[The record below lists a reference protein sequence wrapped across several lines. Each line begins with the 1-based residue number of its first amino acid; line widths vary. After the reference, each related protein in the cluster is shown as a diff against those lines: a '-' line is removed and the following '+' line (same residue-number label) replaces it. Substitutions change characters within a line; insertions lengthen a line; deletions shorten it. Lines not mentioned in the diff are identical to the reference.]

1 MRAQEFL
8 LEGKGDKILS
18 PNRWEQMSKLIIK
31 GMKRDHTVDNEL
43 VKSDEGI
50 KSVAEQLIAIDPSR
64 NGQYE
69 VAVVKW
75 FSNGEFFIGEDAEG
89 ISTLLTQFDSLKK
102 RKKLPQQ
109 NNDIGRMT
117 KAQTQEV
124 VNAIVQADRTAEL
137 AMNKDID
144 NTGRMARGEEASAD
158 RGDLIIDE
166 GTFKVFQPHTKKQAR
181 EVCKMPQGSVYA
193 STNDAI
199 GDGKEPAA
207 DFCTASTNN
216 FERYSGQGPF
226 YDVILNDG
234 DPKSMRVF
242 QFHYESN
249 QFVNESDIQ
258 ITESEIAILSK
269 YPGYTKFLNMM
280 IKEHYAEYL

>member
-8 LEGKGDKILS
+8 LEGKGDKILA
-18 PNRWEQMSKLIIK
+18 PNRWEQMSRLIVK
-31 GMKRDHTVDNEL
+31 GMQRDHTVDNEL

-50 KSVAEQLIAIDPSR
+50 KSVAEQLISIDPSR

-242 QFHYESN
+242 QFQYESN

>member
-18 PNRWEQMSKLIIK
+18 PNRWEQMSKLIVK
-31 GMKRDHTVDNEL
+31 GMKRDHTVNNEL

-75 FSNGEFFIGEDAEG
+75 FSNGEFFIGEDADG
-89 ISTLLTQFDSLKK
+89 ITTLLTQFDSLKK

-109 NNDIGRMT
+109 NNDIGRMS

-144 NTGRMARGEEASAD
+144 NTSRMQRGEQAQVD
-158 RGDLIIDE
+158 RGEVIIDE
-166 GTFKVFQPHTKKQAR
+166 GAFKVFQPRTKEQAR
-181 EVCKMPQGSVYA
+181 AVCKMPQGSVFANSNA
-193 STNDAI
+193 SI
-199 GDGKEPAA
+199 PGEPAA
-207 DFCTASTNN
+207 NFCTASTDN
-216 FERYSGQGPF
+216 FEHYSGQGAF

-242 QFHYESN
+242 QFQYESN
-249 QFVNESDIQ
+249 QFVDESDSNVSQTDIDH
-258 ITESEIAILSK
+258 LSQ
-269 YPGYTKFLNMM
+269 YPGYTKFLNML

>member
-8 LEGKGDKILS
+8 LEGKGDKILA
-18 PNRWEQMSKLIIK
+18 PNRWEQMSRLIVK
-31 GMKRDHTVDNEL
+31 GMQRDHTVDNEL

-50 KSVAEQLIAIDPSR
+50 KSVAEQLISIDPSR

-144 NTGRMARGEEASAD
+144 NTGRMARGEEAQVD

-166 GTFKVFQPHTKKQAR
+166 GTFKVFQPHTKEQAR

>member
-18 PNRWEQMSKLIIK
+18 PNRWEQMSKLIVK
-31 GMKRDHTVDNEL
+31 GMKRDHTVNNEL

-75 FSNGEFFIGEDAEG
+75 FSNGEFFIGEDADG
-89 ISTLLTQFDSLKK
+89 ITTLITQFDSLKK

-109 NNDIGRMT
+109 NNDIGRMS

-144 NTGRMARGEEASAD
+144 NTSRMQRGEQAQVD
-158 RGDLIIDE
+158 RGEVIIDE
-166 GTFKVFQPHTKKQAR
+166 GAFKVFQPRTKEQAR
-181 EVCKMPQGSVYA
+181 AVCKMPQGSVFANSNA
-193 STNDAI
+193 SI
-199 GDGKEPAA
+199 PGEPAA
-207 DFCTASTNN
+207 NFCTASTDN
-216 FERYSGQGPF
+216 FEHYSGQGAF

-242 QFHYESN
+242 QFQYESN
-249 QFVNESDIQ
+249 QFVDESDSNVSQTDIDH
-258 ITESEIAILSK
+258 LSQ
-269 YPGYTKFLNMM
+269 YPGYTKFLNML

>member
-8 LEGKGDKILS
+8 LEGKGDKILA
-18 PNRWEQMSKLIIK
+18 PNRWEQMSRLIVK
-31 GMKRDHTVDNEL
+31 GMQRDHTVDNEL

-50 KSVAEQLIAIDPSR
+50 KSVAEQLISIDPSR

-166 GTFKVFQPHTKKQAR
+166 GTFKVFQPHTKEQAR

-216 FERYSGQGPF
+216 FEHYSGQGPF

>member
-8 LEGKGDKILS
+8 LEGKGDKILA
-18 PNRWEQMSKLIIK
+18 PNRWEQMSRLIVK
-31 GMKRDHTVDNEL
+31 GMQRDHTVDNEL

-50 KSVAEQLIAIDPSR
+50 KSVAEQLISIDPSR

-166 GTFKVFQPHTKKQAR
+166 GTFKVFQPHTKEQAR

-242 QFHYESN
+242 QFQYESN

-280 IKEHYAEYL
+280 IKEYYAEYL

>member
-8 LEGKGDKILS
+8 LEGKGDKILA
-18 PNRWEQMSKLIIK
+18 PNRWEQMSRLIVK
-31 GMKRDHTVDNEL
+31 GMQRDHTVDNEL

-50 KSVAEQLIAIDPSR
+50 KSVAEQLISIDPSR

-280 IKEHYAEYL
+280 IKEYYAEHL

>member
-8 LEGKGDKILS
+8 LEGKGDKILA
-18 PNRWEQMSKLIIK
+18 PNRWEQMSRLIVK
-31 GMKRDHTVDNEL
+31 GMQRDHTVDNEL

-50 KSVAEQLIAIDPSR
+50 KSVAEQLISIDPSR

-280 IKEHYAEYL
+280 IKEYYAEYL

>member
-8 LEGKGDKILS
+8 LEGKGDKILA
-18 PNRWEQMSKLIIK
+18 PNRWEQMSRLIVK
-31 GMKRDHTVDNEL
+31 GMQRDHTVDNEL

-50 KSVAEQLIAIDPSR
+50 KSVAEQLISIDPSR

-166 GTFKVFQPHTKKQAR
+166 GTFKVFQPHTKEQAR

-242 QFHYESN
+242 QFQYESN

>member
-8 LEGKGDKILS
+8 LEGKGDKILA
-18 PNRWEQMSKLIIK
+18 PNRWEQMSRLIVK
-31 GMKRDHTVDNEL
+31 GMQRDHTVDNEL

-50 KSVAEQLIAIDPSR
+50 KSVAEQLISIDPSR

-216 FERYSGQGPF
+216 FEHYSGQGPF

>member
-8 LEGKGDKILS
+8 LEGKGDKILA
-18 PNRWEQMSKLIIK
+18 PNRWEQMSRLIVK
-31 GMKRDHTVDNEL
+31 GMQRDHTVDNEL

-50 KSVAEQLIAIDPSR
+50 KSVAEQLISIDPSR

-166 GTFKVFQPHTKKQAR
+166 GTFKVFQPHTKEQAR

-216 FERYSGQGPF
+216 FEHYSGQGPF

-242 QFHYESN
+242 QFQYESN

>member
-1 MRAQEFL
+1 
-8 LEGKGDKILS
+8 
-18 PNRWEQMSKLIIK
+18 
-31 GMKRDHTVDNEL
+31 
-43 VKSDEGI
+43 
-50 KSVAEQLIAIDPSR
+50 
-64 NGQYE
+64 
-69 VAVVKW
+69 
-75 FSNGEFFIGEDAEG
+75 
-89 ISTLLTQFDSLKK
+89 
-102 RKKLPQQ
+102 
-109 NNDIGRMT
+109 
-117 KAQTQEV
+117 
-124 VNAIVQADRTAEL
+124 
-137 AMNKDID
+137 MNKDID
-144 NTGRMARGEEASAD
+144 NTGRMARGEEAQVD

-166 GTFKVFQPHTKKQAR
+166 GTFKVFQPHTKEQAR

-216 FERYSGQGPF
+216 FEHYSGQGPF

-242 QFHYESN
+242 QFQYESN

-280 IKEHYAEYL
+280 IKEYYAEYL

>member
-18 PNRWEQMSKLIIK
+18 PNRWEQMSKLIVK
-31 GMKRDHTVDNEL
+31 GMKRDHTVNNEL

-75 FSNGEFFIGEDAEG
+75 FSNGEFFIGEDADG
-89 ISTLLTQFDSLKK
+89 ITTLITQFDSLKK

-109 NNDIGRMT
+109 NNDIGRMS

-144 NTGRMARGEEASAD
+144 NTSRMQRGEQAQVD
-158 RGDLIIDE
+158 RGEVIIDE
-166 GTFKVFQPHTKKQAR
+166 GAFKVFQPRTKEQAR
-181 EVCKMPQGSVYA
+181 AVCKMPQGSVFANSNA
-193 STNDAI
+193 SI
-199 GDGKEPAA
+199 PGEPAA
-207 DFCTASTNN
+207 NFCTASTDN
-216 FERYSGQGPF
+216 FEHYSGQGAF

-249 QFVNESDIQ
+249 QFVDESNSNVSQTDIDH
-258 ITESEIAILSK
+258 LSQ
-269 YPGYTKFLNMM
+269 YPGYTKFLNML

>member
-1 MRAQEFL
+1 MQ
-8 LEGKGDKILS
+8 
-18 PNRWEQMSKLIIK
+18 
-31 GMKRDHTVDNEL
+31 RDHTVDNEL

-50 KSVAEQLIAIDPSR
+50 KSVAEQLISIDPSR

>member
-8 LEGKGDKILS
+8 LEGKGDKILA
-18 PNRWEQMSKLIIK
+18 PNRWEQMSRLIVK
-31 GMKRDHTVDNEL
+31 GMQRDHTVDNEL

-50 KSVAEQLIAIDPSR
+50 KSVAEQLISIDPSR